1 MADEQF
7 PAAQAALKEYQ
18 SLEEQMAS
26 PEVVTDPNKMRKL
39 GRRHAEL
46 GSIVNAYNAYLAVKN
61 DLEAAKEMAAE
72 DPDFA
77 AEAKRLESELPDV
90 EEKLRTALIPRDPD
104 DARDTIIEIK
114 AGTGGEEAAL
124 FAGDLLRMYTRY
136 AEKRGWTVSVQSENT
151 TELGGVKDVQVAIR
165 AKGTP
170 APEDGVWAS
179 LKYEGGVHR
188 VQRVPVTES
197 QGRIQ
202 TSAAGVIVFPE
213 ADDDNDEID
222 IDPKDLKIDIF
233 MSSGPGGQSVNT
245 TYSAVR
251 MTHIP
256 TGIVVSMQDEKSQI
270 QNRAAALRVLK
281 SRLLAM
287 KHEQE
292 AAEAADMRHSQV
304 RSLDRSERI
313 RTYNFPENR
322 IVDHRT
328 NYKAYNLD
336 AVLDGDLQAVID
348 SDIQADEADR
358 LAHQQ

>member
-7 PAAQAALKEYQ
+7 PAAVTA
-18 SLEEQMAS
+18 LEEYRNIEQQMAE
-26 PEVVTDPNKMRKL
+26 PEVASDPDKMRKL

-46 GSIVNAYNAYLAVKN
+46 GAIVSAYTAYKQTKD
-61 DLEAAKEMAAE
+61 DLEAAKEMASE

-77 AEAKRLESELPDV
+77 EEAKRLENELPEF

-104 DARDTIIEIK
+104 ARDTIMEIK

-124 FAGDLLRMYTRY
+124 FAGDLLRMYMRY
-136 AEKRGWTVSVQSENT
+136 AEKRGWAVTLQSENT
-151 TELGGVKDVQVAIR
+151 TELGGVKDVQLAIR

-188 VQRVPVTES
+188 VQRIPVTES

-213 ADDDNDEID
+213 ADEDDDEID

-270 QNRAAALRVLK
+270 QNRASALRVLK

-287 KHEQE
+287 KHEEE
-292 AAEAADMRHSQV
+292 AAQAADMRHSQV

-358 LAHQQ
+358 LANQK